1 MMSGKSKKV
10 IAAGLLCLSMTTSCN
25 SSLSPILAEIG
36 KSFPNAGDAAV
47 QIVLTLINLVTLPVM
62 LIEPFLESRFTKRGI
77 AVAGTV
83 LMLAGSLLPQAFH
96 SRLWMIYGAS
106 IVIGAGLSLVVVVSS
121 SLISDYFT
129 GIEKSRVMGFQSI
142 FYQYRGD
149 THCQREWTFCGHGRL
164 VERVS
169 CFFDLYSHRG
179 GCSSDSASRRNCA
192 KVRKERVR
200 HLGRL
205 DVFCS
210 SLPDYRNFCGRL

>member
-142 FYQYRGD
+142 FISIG
-149 THCQREWTFCGHGRL
+149 GH
-164 VERVS
+164 
-169 CFFDLYSHRG
+169 
-179 GCSSDSASRRNCA
+179 
-192 KVRKERVR
+192 
-200 HLGRL
+200 
-205 DVFCS
+205 
-210 SLPDYRNFCGRL
+210 SLPKGVDFLRSWQTGGEGILFF